1 MKTFELRGCMVAL
14 VTPISG
20 GGDIAYNNLTK
31 LIEWH
36 IEQGTQGLVVAGTTG
51 EAATLGTEEHC
62 NVIDHV
68 VRKVAGRIPVIAG
81 TGSNSTREAIRLS
94 MKAKELGADA
104 CLLITPYYNKPSQDG
119 LFAHYHA
126 VSLTCDLPLILYN
139 VPSRTACD
147 LLPETVQRLAK
158 LPQIVAVKE
167 AVADQERIRELRERC
182 GEDFLIYSGD
192 DPTAVDTM
200 LQGGDGVISVTANVV
215 PDQMVQLCR
224 LALAGEAEQARA
236 LNDRLSPLHKALFVE
251 ANPIPVKWALK
262 LLGRTPEFLRL
273 PLVPLGASYRPVVQ
287 EAIEGLDLELAPSK
301 T

>member
-20 GGDIAYNNLTK
+20 GGDIAYSNLTK

-68 VRKVAGRIPVIAG
+68 VRKVDGRIPVIAG

-167 AVADQERIRELRERC
+167 ALADQERIRELRERC

-224 LALAGEAEQARA
+224 LALAGDAEQASA
-236 LNDRLSPLHKALFVE
+236 LNDRLSPLHEALFVE

-273 PLVPLGASYRPVVQ
+273 PLVPLGESYRPVVK
-287 EAIEGLDLELAPSK
+287 EALEGLDLELAPPK